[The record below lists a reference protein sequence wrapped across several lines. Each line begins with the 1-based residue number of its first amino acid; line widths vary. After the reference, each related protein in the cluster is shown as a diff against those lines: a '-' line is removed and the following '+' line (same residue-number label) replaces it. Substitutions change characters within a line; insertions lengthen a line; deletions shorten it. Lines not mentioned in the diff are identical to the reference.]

1 MQDQDSQK
9 YIEARQRMVKN
20 QIAARGIKD
29 ARVLDAFREIPRHLF
44 VKKELQD
51 NAYEDHPLPIG
62 QGQTI
67 SQPYIVALMTS
78 QLGLKGTEK
87 ILEIGS
93 GSGYQAAI
101 LATLAKEVHSVERI
115 KKLAL
120 SARNN
125 LEKCGL
131 RNVFIHIGDG
141 SIGWSNNAPYD
152 AILVTAAS
160 PDVPAALIDQLK
172 IGGKLIIPVGVRWR
186 QMLQLWEKKS
196 EKRTVKKE
204 ILPVVFVPLRGK
216 FGWQDSDW

>member
-1 MQDQDSQK
+1 M
-9 YIEARQRMVKN
+9 
-20 QIAARGIKD
+20 
-29 ARVLDAFREIPRHLF
+29 
-44 VKKELQD
+44 
-51 NAYEDHPLPIG
+51 PIG